1 MPEHLPPELLAL
13 RERAQA
19 FIEAELAPLEA
30 QLPAGAD
37 AAGVD
42 AATRAEVRRRSAA
55 AGFFGMTQPRE
66 YGGSA
71 ADALTLTV
79 VREAFAASNLLVA
92 DFVLGPGPGALAAA
106 TGGLRTRYLEPLMRG
121 EQAAGFAFTEPSGA
135 DAPRPTYAERDGER
149 LLVTGR
155 KSYVSNGPFCDF
167 FTVLVNVEPAGD
179 APSGMA
185 LLVVDRDT
193 PGLSMPR
200 QFTTLDGSLHCE
212 LAFERMAVPAS
223 NVIGEVGGGMGR
235 ALGQIGDMRLAV
247 GARAAGTA
255 MWVVDYTR
263 EHVSQPHRQGGKL
276 ADREGVRRIL
286 AEMMIDTYAARSVVY
301 RTARLAAGGAD
312 VMNEGA
318 LAKVF
323 ATEAVGRVVNQ
334 AIQLVG
340 GNALITGH
348 PLERLYREVRSLR
361 IAEGASDLLRLN
373 VARGILE
380 FGAGRV

>member
-1 MPEHLPPELLAL
+1 
-13 RERAQA
+13 
-19 FIEAELAPLEA
+19 
-30 QLPAGAD
+30 
-37 AAGVD
+37 
-42 AATRAEVRRRSAA
+42 
-55 AGFFGMTQPRE
+55 
-66 YGGSA
+66 
-71 ADALTLTV
+71 
-79 VREAFAASNLLVA
+79 
-92 DFVLGPGPGALAAA
+92 
-106 TGGLRTRYLEPLMRG
+106 
-121 EQAAGFAFTEPSGA
+121 
-135 DAPRPTYAERDGER
+135 
-149 LLVTGR
+149 
-155 KSYVSNGPFCDF
+155 
-167 FTVLVNVEPAGD
+167 VEPAGD

-323 ATEAVGRVVNQ
+323 ATEAVGRVVDQ